1 MARDIRFELAKQRL
15 QALTSNGEKME
26 ITTYQGDMFTSD
38 GRVYVRKLG
47 GFSDGGIT
55 VRNVPIA
62 VPIEMGRN
70 IYIGEG
76 RIVQVKKD
84 FSGRKFIAKNDPDD
98 LKQAGINP
106 RQLNSNDP
114 STRYKTLSLLTDL
127 QTFPTGG
134 DGTVKVMS
142 GFYQKANGDYAN
154 FSGELEIDLLTSYKP
169 ATADNQQIVAL
180 WINED
185 TNAVTITTSS
195 EFSQSTILK
204 YDIPTAMTYINEAVA
219 SAPARRVGIGT
230 YIVRG
235 DDTVIDETNK
245 FIDLRPFIESYS
257 AVGSGSNVIVNSSTI
272 PSGKDAFFAGGLT
285 ITGGLTVEGEMYI
298 L

>member
-1 MARDIRFELAKQRL
+1 MAQDVQFELAKQRFR
-15 QALTSNGEKME
+15 ALTSNGEKME
-26 ITTYQGDMFTSD
+26 VAKFNGNMFTSD
-38 GRVYVRKLG
+38 GRVYVRELG
-47 GFSDGGIT
+47 GFSSGGVTI
-55 VRNVPIA
+55 RPVPVA

-70 IYIGEG
+70 VYIGEG
-76 RIVQVKKD
+76 RIVHVKKD
-84 FSGRKFIAKNDPDD
+84 FEGRKYIARNDPDD
-98 LKQAGINP
+98 LRQAGINP
-106 RQLNSNDP
+106 RQLNANDP
-114 STRYKTLSLLTDL
+114 STRFITLSRMIDL

-134 DGTVKVMS
+134 TGTVRVMS
-142 GFYQKANGDYAN
+142 GQYQKTTGEYAN
-154 FSGELEIDLLTSYKP
+154 YAGSLEIDLLTSYKP

-180 WINED
+180 WMNED
-185 TNAVTITTSS
+185 TNAVTVTTSS

-204 YDIPTAMTYINEAVA
+204 LDIPLAMTYINEAVA

-245 FIDLRPFIESYS
+245 FKDLRPFLQAYS

-272 PSGKDAFFAGGLT
+272 PAGKDAFFAGGLT
-285 ITGGLTVEGEMYI
+285 IIGGLTVEGEMYI